1 MRIIGID
8 PGSRITGYGVIEVD
22 GNSYRHLA
30 SGCLH
35 IGDLEVGARLKEIF
49 CGVRD
54 VLGEFQPQAMAVEKV
69 FVQRNVDSALKL
81 GQARGAAICAGAMS
95 DLPIFEYSPNKIK
108 QTIVGKGHAAKEQVQ
123 HMVRILLNL
132 RESPASDAA
141 DALACAL
148 CHGQIA
154 RTMSRYSAAEQ
165 VALAAR
171 WRGTAG

>member
-8 PGSRITGYGVIEVD
+8 PGSRVTGYGVIEVE
-22 GNSYRHLA
+22 GNAYRHLT

-35 IGDLEVGARLKEIF
+35 VGEAELGARLKEIF
-49 CGVRD
+49 NGVRD
-54 VLGEFQPQAMAVEKV
+54 VLAEFRPEAMAVEKV

-81 GQARGAAICAGAMS
+81 GQARGAAICAGALS

-108 QTIVGKGHAAKEQVQ
+108 QTVVGKGHAAKEQVQ
-123 HMVRILLNL
+123 HMVKILLNL
-132 RESPASDAA
+132 RQAPAADAA

-154 RTMSRYSAAEQ
+154 RTLSRYSAAEQ
-165 VALAAR
+165 AALAAR
-171 WRGTAG
+171 WRGI